1 MVKIFLYLFLMT
13 EILFGSVGKV
23 VTSRGEV
30 TVLRGQNQLVVKT
43 GLEIEEK
50 DTIKTSS
57 NGKLQIM
64 FADDTLITIGKESE
78 FSVKEYLFDNNTN
91 SKASFG
97 ISKGTFRA
105 ITGAIGKIAPQN
117 FKLTSKS
124 ASIGIRGTQI
134 YAEIKEDLD
143 FVACTEGMITVT
155 SLTTG
160 QTIEIPAGSFTI
172 IKPNQDPQTPTLLED
187 DTIRDDGSIP
197 QGENEIDTA
206 TNNNIPQDVKT
217 PQVSEIE
224 KTTEEST
231 SEDTFK
237 TLATHTKP
245 TQPTYDTSLIVPN
258 SSYSSSKM
266 METNPTLSGSLLS
279 GQYDYSFFSTSENDP
294 TAYAFW
300 ESINTNFSPTVNI
313 STFEEEDDVSWG
325 EWANENP
332 NFGGFFVG
340 GVPTHYNT
348 INSWD
353 TGATYTGIT
362 KSKDTD
368 NNIYTGAITMEF
380 DFGDNQ
386 LSGTI
391 SPDVNSPVNYS
402 FYGNQIN
409 NGDNSHSAT
418 ISSGSDPVGE
428 LNGAMY
434 GINGT
439 TAAGTFTID
448 TASQKLSGI
457 YVANKIP

>member
-172 IKPNQDPQTPTLLED
+172 VKPDQDPQTPTVLED
-187 DTIRDDGSIP
+187 DTIRDEDSIP
-197 QGENEIDTA
+197 QSENEIDTT
-206 TNNNIPQDVKT
+206 TNNAIPQDVKT

-231 SEDTFK
+231 SEDTFE
-237 TLATHTKP
+237 TLATNTEP
-245 TQPTYDTSLIVPN
+245 TQPTYNTNLIVPN
-258 SSYSSSKM
+258 SSYSSLKM
-266 METNPTLSGSLLS
+266 METNPTVSGSLLS
-279 GQYDYSFFSTSENDP
+279 GQYDYSFFSKSEDDP

-325 EWANENP
+325 EWANETP

-340 GVPTHYNT
+340 GVPTDYDT
-348 INSWD
+348 INSWN
-353 TGATYTGIT
+353 TGANYLGFT

-368 NNIYTGAITMEF
+368 NNIYTGTITMNFNFNDKLLE
-380 DFGDNQ
+380 
-386 LSGTI
+386 GTI
-391 SPDVNSPVNYS
+391 IPDVNSLDTYS

-409 NGDNSHSAT
+409 DGDNSHRAI
-418 ISSGSDPVGE
+418 ISSGSDQVGE
-428 LNGAMY
+428 LNGAIY
-434 GINGT
+434 GTNGT

-457 YVANKIP
+457 YVANQIP